1 MLRNRTK
8 HIVNVTGTLANVLV
22 PGMPALYLYEGQCI
36 RTAVVKSIL
45 EVSTDYVRF
54 ETSRRI
60 YNIYEYI
67 FLLLRILI
75 RLQNRVHNNLGLF
88 FVAALTGVSYAE

>member
-1 MLRNRTK
+1 MLRNRIK
-8 HIVNVTGTLANVLV
+8 HVVNVTGTLANVLT
-22 PGMPALYLYEGQCI
+22 PGMPALYLYEGI

-60 YNIYEYI
+60 YNISFTEDPYP
-67 FLLLRILI
+67 
-75 RLQNRVHNNLGLF
+75 
-88 FVAALTGVSYAE
+88 VAEQSA

>member
-45 EVSTDYVRF
+45 EVDRKSV
-54 ETSRRI
+54 
-60 YNIYEYI
+60 
-67 FLLLRILI
+67 
-75 RLQNRVHNNLGLF
+75 V
-88 FVAALTGVSYAE
+88 

>member
-1 MLRNRTK
+1 MLRNRIK
-8 HIVNVTGTLANVLV
+8 HVVNVTGTLANVLT

-60 YNIYEYI
+60 DNISFTSDSYP
-67 FLLLRILI
+67 
-75 RLQNRVHNNLGLF
+75 
-88 FVAALTGVSYAE
+88 VAEQSA

>member
-1 MLRNRTK
+1 MLMLHNRTK

-60 YNIYEYI
+60 YTISFPVDPYPMTEEI
-67 FLLLRILI
+67 
-75 RLQNRVHNNLGLF
+75 
-88 FVAALTGVSYAE
+88 A

>member
-22 PGMPALYLYEGQCI
+22 PGMPALYLYEGQ
-36 RTAVVKSIL
+36 SIL

-60 YNIYEYI
+60 YNISFTVDPY
-67 FLLLRILI
+67 
-75 RLQNRVHNNLGLF
+75 QM
-88 FVAALTGVSYAE
+88 AEQSA

>member
-45 EVSTDYVRF
+45 EVSTDYGR
-54 ETSRRI
+54 TKCI
-60 YNIYEYI
+60 I
-67 FLLLRILI
+67 
-75 RLQNRVHNNLGLF
+75 LGLS
-88 FVAALTGVSYAE
+88 LRQPHLEVSYAG

>member
-54 ETSRRI
+54 ETS
-60 YNIYEYI
+60 
-67 FLLLRILI
+67 
-75 RLQNRVHNNLGLF
+75 
-88 FVAALTGVSYAE
+88 

>member
-60 YNIYEYI
+60 YNIYCGSLPYGRAKCI
-67 FLLLRILI
+67 
-75 RLQNRVHNNLGLF
+75 VLGLS
-88 FVAALTGVSYAE
+88 LRQPHLEVSYAE